1 MPSAREIIVRLP
13 PGPQRAYSICI
24 EQGCLEKLP
33 RLLPARGERIF
44 IVTDSRVRRL
54 YGRGLLRRLTDVG
67 LPAIMID
74 FPAGEGSKN
83 AGVLSLV
90 QTALLEGGLRR
101 DSVVLALGGGV
112 VGDLAG
118 FAAATALRGV
128 TLIQVPTTLLAQVD
142 SSVGGKVGVDHPA
155 GKNLLGAFYQPSA
168 VYIDPSVLDTL
179 PDREFRN
186 GLAEVVKIALALDP
200 RFFRWIEQHRKELRG
215 GSPLVRHA
223 IEQSVR
229 LKALVVEKD
238 ERDASVRQSLNLGH
252 TIGHA
257 LEAAS
262 GYALRHGFAV
272 SIGLA
277 AEATLAR
284 RMGYLSGRDLGRIV
298 ALLRVLRLPWRFP
311 RLRNRATFFG
321 ALGVDKKSTAS
332 GLRFTLPAGIGC
344 CALGVDVPHALI
356 EELAG
361 EGR

>member
-1 MPSAREIIVRLP
+1 MPPSRDIHAHLPQSAGRSYAVH
-13 PGPQRAYSICI
+13 I
-24 EQGCLEKLP
+24 EQGCLGRLP
-33 RLLPARGERIF
+33 RLLQARGERIF

-54 YGRGLLRRLTDVG
+54 YGSRLLREIAHAG
-67 LPAIMID
+67 LPALMID
-74 FPAGEGSKN
+74 FPEGEKSKN
-83 AGVLSLV
+83 AGVLGLV
-90 QTALLEGGLRR
+90 QTALLEGGVRR
-101 DSVVLALGGGV
+101 DSLVIALGGGV

-118 FAAATALRGV
+118 FAAATVLRGV
-128 TLIQVPTTLLAQVD
+128 GLVQVPTTLLAQVD

-200 RFFRWIEQHRKELRG
+200 RFFRWIERHGKGLRR

-238 ERDASVRQSLNLGH
+238 ERDGSVRQSLNLGH
-252 TIGHA
+252 TIAHA

-272 SIGLA
+272 AIGIA
-277 AEATLAR
+277 AEAALAR
-284 RMGYLSGRDLGRIV
+284 RMGYLSGRDLGRIL

-311 RLRNRATFFG
+311 RLRSRATFFG
-321 ALGVDKKSTAS
+321 ALGVDKKSMAS

-344 CALGVDVPHALI
+344 CALGAEVPHALI

-361 EGR
+361 AGR